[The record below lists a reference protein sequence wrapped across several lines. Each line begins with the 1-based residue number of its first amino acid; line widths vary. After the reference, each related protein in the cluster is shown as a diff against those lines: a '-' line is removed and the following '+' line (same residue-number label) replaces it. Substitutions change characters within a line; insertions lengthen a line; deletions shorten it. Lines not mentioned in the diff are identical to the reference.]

1 MRTQRRRTGTDT
13 ERGRAR
19 RAEAGFTMIELLA
32 ASAAGAVLA
41 LTAGSLIYFVSS
53 VQARTSGCQEVQRDA
68 TFAMDL
74 LGRTVQSSRAR
85 EVTVATGQIDFSTNH
100 DRSCGDQF
108 RSDGRQNLVYDP
120 DVSTAGDEV
129 RVVQGRLAAFSASV
143 SSNRM
148 WIVLGVREGATSLF
162 MTNGFTFRNGT

>member
-1 MRTQRRRTGTDT
+1 MRTQRTGTGTDT
-13 ERGRAR
+13 AARGGRRAR
-19 RAEAGFTMIELLA
+19 AGFTMIELLA

-53 VQARTSGCQEVQRDA
+53 VQSRNSGNQEVQRDA

-74 LGRTVQSSRAR
+74 LGRTVQASRAR
-85 EVTVATGQIDFSTNH
+85 EVTLTSGQIDFSTNH
-100 DRSCGDQF
+100 VRACGVQF
-108 RSDGRQNLVYDP
+108 RSDSRQNLMYDP

-129 RVVQGRLAAFSASV
+129 RVVRGRLAAFSASV

-148 WIVLGVREGATSLF
+148 WIVLGLREGAASLY